1 VIDAQPNQS
10 GSIMA
15 LLDREDIG
23 RGRTQVD
30 AVGTGETNSASQY
43 AAVNNIEALTLPVFI
58 VVDGGLISEEM
69 CQEGS
74 SANAQRVFGTDNK
87 LSAYRFAQFNVPQAG
102 SYIVR
107 LVTTN
112 KPLGADGDPDFG
124 VYDAQGLIGP
134 DFADLTFQADL
145 ESHTL
150 QLADG
155 QHWAWMQDFNFNSQG
170 AGKSGRY
177 CQRLEVVP
185 Q

>member
-1 VIDAQPNQS
+1 
-10 GSIMA
+10 M
-15 LLDREDIG
+15 
-23 RGRTQVD
+23 
-30 AVGTGETNSASQY
+30 
-43 AAVNNIEALTLPVFI
+43 
-58 VVDGGLISEEM
+58 
-69 CQEGS
+69 
-74 SANAQRVFGTDNK
+74 RV
-87 LSAYRFAQFNVPQAG
+87 
-102 SYIVR
+102 
-107 LVTTN
+107 VTTD

-134 DFADLTFQADL
+134 AYTDLLFQADL

-150 QLADG
+150 QLAKG